1 MANRTAPAEQQ
12 PRRRIIDAALRL
24 TSRNGYHG
32 VQVRT
37 LSELAGVSS
46 RTIYEQFP
54 SLDSVIIVA
63 VGEEYEELYDR
74 LTRSPPRGAT
84 AIDRVDE
91 VLAQLSDTMTANRA
105 LTLALLRA
113 FLSGKPDA
121 AEHVQRFGDTLA
133 QLLASAIAPNGPST
147 REREIAKVLAS
158 VCFSAL
164 VTWAT
169 GSDTDIAK
177 LVHDVAG
184 AMLAPTTDSPASSPT
199 G

>member
-1 MANRTAPAEQQ
+1 
-12 PRRRIIDAALRL
+12 
-24 TSRNGYHG
+24 
-32 VQVRT
+32 
-37 LSELAGVSS
+37 
-46 RTIYEQFP
+46 
-54 SLDSVIIVA
+54 
-63 VGEEYEELYDR
+63 
-74 LTRSPPRGAT
+74 
-84 AIDRVDE
+84 
-91 VLAQLSDTMTANRA
+91 MTANRA

-121 AEHVQRFGDTLA
+121 ADHVQRFGARLER
-133 QLLASAIAPNGPST
+133 LLATAINPDGPT
-147 REREIAKVLAS
+147 ARDREIATVLAS